1 MPPITISRISVLV
14 ITAIPAIA
22 PPIASEPV
30 SPMNTLA
37 GKLLNQ
43 RKPMQAPHRQ
53 PATSSRSWSLVPVTN
68 VMPM

>member
-1 MPPITISRISVLV
+1 MLV
-14 ITAIPAIA
+14 ITAMPAIA

-30 SPMNTLA
+30 SPMKTLA

-43 RKPMQAPHRQ
+43 RKPIQAPHMQ
-53 PATSSRSWSLVPVTN
+53 PATSSRSWSLVPVAK